1 MKIRNS
7 LFESVQYSITLN
19 KIHQSPKLSVM
30 DAYRV
35 NRLIKKINELNS
47 EYNDLK
53 ESGYKGS

>member
-1 MKIRNS
+1 
-7 LFESVQYSITLN
+7 
-19 KIHQSPKLSVM
+19 M

-53 ESGYKGS
+53 KGLLEKFGKLAENPQESDIDTH